1 MVLAYTIPVYPSLR
15 ISRRIGSAQ
24 NFARNMFGMG
34 FACCPCWKITPD
46 VGPYSPYLIVASRR
60 TDSRQQ
66 WRHAMFSYSRLARRS
81 MGMLARN
88 VSVLGPQKMGN
99 QCVSLIISLF
109 SAFES

>member
-15 ISRRIGSAQ
+15 ISWRIGSAQ
-24 NFARNMFGMG
+24 TFARNMFGMG

-66 WRHAMFSYSRLARRS
+66 WRHTMFSYSRPARRS
-81 MGMLARN
+81 MAMLARN
-88 VSVLGPQKMGN
+88 VSVLG
-99 QCVSLIISLF
+99 L
-109 SAFES
+109 